1 MTRITAVEEANRERY
16 GGDDLS
22 VKKLEEA
29 RRRIEDKARKLLEKA
44 DKGDDQALVWE
55 DLGVDALL
63 VDEAHAFKNLY
74 FFSKM
79 DQIRGLSR
87 SNADKS
93 LDMFIKIK
101 EINESS
107 NYRNLVFATATP
119 VMNSLAEVY
128 TMQRYLQPQ
137 RLRELG
143 FENFDNWYATFAQ
156 AKTLT
161 EQRPDGSY
169 QEVQRVAKFR
179 NGKLLYRIASEIMDY
194 VGWDDMPYL
203 KLPKLKDGKITI
215 VQGEPHPMYDHPA
228 GVVHEAAGRHP

>member
-1 MTRITAVEEANRERY
+1 
-16 GGDDLS
+16 
-22 VKKLEEA
+22 
-29 RRRIEDKARKLLEKA
+29 
-44 DKGDDQALVWE
+44 
-55 DLGVDALL
+55 
-63 VDEAHAFKNLY
+63 
-74 FFSKM
+74 M

-93 LDMFIKIK
+93 LDLFIKIK
-101 EINESS
+101 QINESS
-107 NYRNLVFATATP
+107 NYRNLVLATATP

-137 RLRELG
+137 RLRDLG

-161 EQRPDGSY
+161 EQRPDGTY

-179 NGKLLYRIASEIMDY
+179 NGKLLYRIAAEVMDY

-203 KLPKLKDGKITI
+203 AAEAEER
-215 VQGEPHPMYDHPA
+215 QDHHRT
-228 GVVHEAAGRHP
+228 G